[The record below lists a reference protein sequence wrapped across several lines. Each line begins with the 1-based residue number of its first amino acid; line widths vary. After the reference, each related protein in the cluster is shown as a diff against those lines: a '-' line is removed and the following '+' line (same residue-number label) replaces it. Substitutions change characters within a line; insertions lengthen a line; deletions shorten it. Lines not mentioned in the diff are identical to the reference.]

1 MGTKNNPK
9 KNEFKNLAEMN
20 NHILTEK
27 YGEAFAKRVAERIK
41 KQRKIH
47 QPPENKLPI

>member
-1 MGTKNNPK
+1 MK
-9 KNEFKNLAEMN
+9 KITSKKRFKNLAEMN

-41 KQRKIH
+41 KERILH
-47 QPPENKLPI
+47 QPSANKLPI